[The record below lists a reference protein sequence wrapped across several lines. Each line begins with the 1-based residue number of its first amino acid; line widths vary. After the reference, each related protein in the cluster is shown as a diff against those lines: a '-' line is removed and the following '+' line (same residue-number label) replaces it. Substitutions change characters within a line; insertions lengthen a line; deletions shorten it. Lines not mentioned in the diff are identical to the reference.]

1 MSQFRGGRPS
11 KSAEKATGIVIY
23 SHSPLQTCRA
33 ASLSTLSSAD
43 SGGDNQM
50 QNENDHHA
58 HGEQPAAPSSS
69 KQDVANRRNQ
79 NTHTLGAIKIVN
91 KSLRNKS
98 GKLKAGGNGGRST
111 RSTTKATWCRPI
123 RREGKVETCIGI
135 AKAEWDNKLTTLR
148 ITEKH
153 KSVRKLANEQNLSNG
168 MRWEADFGDKKN
180 MSSAITPGFAFN
192 MAKGYLV

>member
-111 RSTTKATWCRPI
+111 RTTTKATWC
-123 RREGKVETCIGI
+123 EGKVETCIGI

-153 KSVRKLANEQNLSNG
+153 KSVRKLANEQNSSNE